1 MFIGLVPYI
10 WFLKAKHIMTNSG
23 SPEIKL
29 AGEKKVEQ
37 WLNDNGYTDVSI
49 ETLHSNEH
57 AIKATGTVENILV
70 QVSSFLHPHRPF
82 KLSDYE
88 IDLLTRR
95 AARMNLVAYAAYV
108 ILDDKRDLIEEINWE
123 RLG

>member
-1 MFIGLVPYI
+1 
-10 WFLKAKHIMTNSG
+10 MTNSG